1 VHYRCLDGG
10 RRSGFAVAAYRT
22 SGRAALAS
30 IDFVALFW
38 LPRFCTAPHYLGVHV
53 RVYIGVFGGMGAGL
67 AILGGILEVLAAWL
81 LGLMFLVFNLTIL
94 PTYVFADP
102 RAAHDKLNI
111 RAATFF
117 PARTIARIEVSGF
130 VQGRIQNNTQYAGVS
145 PIFFTSAQ

>member
-145 PIFFTSAQ
+145 PIFFTSAR